1 MFSCRSF
8 EDSNVYYNV
17 TIDETCN
24 YIKSYDCPHRVTIC
38 KHMFLVSRTHYI
50 PFRNVKRGYQTVA
63 SSEQQQEEDSQVA
76 MVMEENEQD

>member
-1 MFSCRSF
+1 
-8 EDSNVYYNV
+8 
-17 TIDETCN
+17 
-24 YIKSYDCPHRVTIC
+24 
-38 KHMFLVSRTHYI
+38 MFLVSRTHYI